1 MFIVAAAVA
10 AKKAEGGDDSD
21 TPIEENLNRLII
33 EGEARNVDEAI
44 AVLRYGIVLSSIHL
58 FYIIYDNDGDN
69 DDYDI
74 VIIIVNHNNDND

>member
-1 MFIVAAAVA
+1 MA

-21 TPIEENLNRLII
+21 TPIEENLNRLTI

-58 FYIIYDNDGDN
+58 FFIVN
-69 DDYDI
+69 DDNGDYNI
-74 VIIIVNHNNDND
+74 MIIIVSHNNDND